1 MFTKAAKRVL
11 DWIFPIL
18 TIRQNTE
25 GKFICGCGTGFI
37 INKEGFFMSA
47 GHVLDA
53 RGERIAYWTGT
64 IRDNIEMYTLDQ
76 NADLAV
82 GKLKDARGVVSG
94 NSYPSF
100 AKHADMD
107 VPLGKSMCVAGYPLN
122 DVRPGLDKDNETV
135 IPSSQTFH
143 EAAPYFVEGIFS
155 RAVRSPVTFENT
167 TVRVVHLADLT
178 AHGLPGQSGGPA
190 FDKDAII
197 YGTVIRRSYGSEGFP
212 GATAAYWPTLCD
224 LLDNFGVRYET
235 QQKS

>member
-18 TIRQNTE
+18 TIRQNDKGE
-25 GKFICGCGTGFI
+25 LFSGCGTGFI
-37 INKEGFFMSA
+37 INDEGFFVSA
-47 GHVLDA
+47 GHVLDSS
-53 RGERIAYWTGT
+53 GGPVAYWTASVY
-64 IRDNIEMYTLDQ
+64 DNIEMYTLDQ

-94 NSYPSF
+94 KSYPSF
-100 AKHADMD
+100 ANHADMD

-135 IPSSQTFH
+135 IPSSQTFR
-143 EAAPYFVEGIFS
+143 EAAPYFMEGIFS
-155 RAVRSPVTFENT
+155 RAVRSPVTLRGT

-178 AHGLPGQSGGPA
+178 AYGLGGQSGGPV

-212 GATAAYWPTLCD
+212 GATAAYWPTLCN
-224 LLDNFGVRYET
+224 LLDHVGVKYES
-235 QQKS
+235 QRKS